1 MCRKCENRGG
11 ENRPVRPMCLEL
23 VDAKVDIFGII
34 NALHE
39 EKNIPLYLLEPI
51 VSEAYRQVRNCAR
64 AERESAMKDYTDKLA
79 EYEKK
84 VGERDGERV

>member
-11 ENRPVRPMCLEL
+11 ENRPVRPLCLEL
-23 VDAKVDIFGII
+23 VDAKEDIFGII

-39 EKNIPLYLLEPI
+39 EKNIPFYLLETI

-64 AERESAMKDYTDKLA
+64 AERESALMAYTA
-79 EYEKK
+79 ECEKK
-84 VGERDGERV
+84 EGERDGERV